1 MSGDLVSIEQELV
14 RLSNSLSGVIDEF
27 EALCRI
33 AAEARN
39 DYDVAWAKALLKIST
54 DNPKET
60 VAVKDAMATTIVEGQ
75 MREARIAEAIRD
87 AAKERIRAL
96 ESMLTVHQSRLRW
109 LDEGR
114 RIG

>member
-1 MSGDLVSIEQELV
+1 MNDLVSIEQELV
-14 RLSNSLSGVIDEF
+14 RLSNNLSGVVDEF

-39 DYDVAWAKALLKIST
+39 DYDVAWAKALLTHT
-54 DNPKET
+54 DQNRKET
-60 VAVKDAMATTIVEGQ
+60 VAVREAMATQTCEGQ

-96 ESMLTVHQSRLRW
+96 QSLLTVHQSRLRW

-114 RIG
+114 RLG